1 MPRPLHELPM
11 AQRPSTRYDSP
22 SSARPRRPLRPPG
35 PTPGNHEYHDGRATA
50 YFAYFGASAGT
61 PGEGYY
67 SYDLGDWHVIA
78 LNSNIDVAPGS
89 AQERWLRADLAAHP
103 ARCTLAYWHHA
114 LFSSSKYATLEMRPL
129 WRAL

>member
-61 PGEGYY
+61 PAV
-67 SYDLGDWHVIA
+67 LK
-78 LNSNIDVAPGS
+78 L
-89 AQERWLRADLAAHP
+89 
-103 ARCTLAYWHHA
+103 A
-114 LFSSSKYATLEMRPL
+114 LFPGVYHWQLISANGHLRDSGAGTCH
-129 WRAL
+129 